1 MTAPP
6 SANVGR
12 DWDAGAY
19 DRVADPQEDW
29 GREVSID
36 SLEGDEVLLDAGCG
50 SGRVTELLLERLP
63 HGCVIGVD
71 ASEAMV
77 ERARARLGRRAEV
90 RTGDLAESS
99 SSRLRSTQ
107 SSRTPSSTGYPTTSA
122 SSSGSTPPC
131 DPAAGSPR
139 SAARERRLGPQGG
152 ASCVRPAGLRRS
164 PPPARRDLGTLPP
177 PRVDARGD
185 GSVVA

>member
-36 SLEGDEVLLDAGCG
+36 SHEGDEVLLDAGCG

-90 RTGDLAESS
+90 RTGDLAELELEASVDAVFS
-99 SSRLRSTQ
+99 NAVFHWLPDHERLFERL
-107 SSRTPSSTGYPTTSA
+107 Y
-122 SSSGSTPPC
+122 
-131 DPAAGSPR
+131 AALRPGGRLAAQCGAGTSPR
-139 SAARERRLGPQGG
+139 SARRCELRTTGRPSPESSARPPGPGNPTSPSSRRPG
-152 ASCVRPAGLRRS
+152 RW
-164 PPPARRDLGTLPP
+164 
-177 PRVDARGD
+177 
-185 GSVVA
+185 